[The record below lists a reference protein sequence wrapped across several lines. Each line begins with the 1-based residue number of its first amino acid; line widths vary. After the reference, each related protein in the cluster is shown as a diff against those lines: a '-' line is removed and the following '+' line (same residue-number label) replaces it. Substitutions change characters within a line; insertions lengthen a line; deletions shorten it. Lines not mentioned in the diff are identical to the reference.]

1 MEKRVI
7 AYSTKYRNSLDNDYT
22 LYEDR
27 SVLREYDKHTYEGGY
42 NLTGTYTAK
51 ELSDDVKQRL
61 INVVSDE
68 DLELAKQLLEL

>member
-7 AYSTKYRNSLDNDYT
+7 AYSAQYRNGLDNDYT
-22 LYEDR
+22 LYDDG

-42 NLTGTYTAK
+42 NLTANYTAN
-51 ELSDDVKQRL
+51 ELNADVKQRL
-61 INVVSDE
+61 IKVVSDE